1 MATTPVSKPQN
12 PQHRTQRT
20 AAAAS
25 SNSSD
30 AAARLKQQ
38 ARAAAL
44 TRHRR
49 RCVICHHPELEEI
62 EAEFIRWANPRDILH
77 DYQLPSRS
85 AIYRHAEA
93 TGLLARRRR
102 NLRGVSERI
111 LECVTNASPSAS
123 SVLRAMRIFAHITED
138 GQWIE
143 PAKRA
148 IVTHVHSVADPDV
161 ADPDAGRA
169 GRAEAPASAPA
180 ESSHEK
186 FHGEPRVELRE
197 EELREEVREE
207 ELREEVPEEAPVE
220 YVPRALRASSR
231 TYRPAPIR
239 PQPELDAL
247 VARVSSRGKPAS
259 AADARSA
266 ASPAKPPS
274 PQPAAPSA
282 HPAGDGAA
290 IPPRDDNSSRFK
302 FPPEMQTVLR
312 QTVATATARLENR
325 AAGSKPSTTNPLPA
339 SPNKS
344 APEFLT
350 GTPNTLN
357 GRAND

>member
-1 MATTPVSKPQN
+1 MATSPVSKPQN
-12 PQHRTQRT
+12 PQHRTQR
-20 AAAAS
+20 AS
-25 SNSSD
+25 
-30 AAARLKQQ
+30 
-38 ARAAAL
+38 RAAAL

-62 EAEFIRWANPRDILH
+62 EAEFIRGTNPRDILH

-148 IVTHVHSVADPDV
+148 IVTHVHSVADPD
-161 ADPDAGRA
+161 A

-186 FHGEPRVELRE
+186 FHGEPRVEL
-197 EELREEVREE
+197 REE

>member
-12 PQHRTQRT
+12 PRHRTQRT
-20 AAAAS
+20 AAAAPS
-25 SNSSD
+25 HSPD

-44 TRHRR
+44 GRHRR
-49 RCVICHHPELEEI
+49 RCAICHHPELEEI
-62 EAEFIRWANPRDILH
+62 EAEFIRWADPHDLVD

-143 PAKRA
+143 PPKRA
-148 IVTHVHSVADPDV
+148 IVTHVHAVADPDV
-161 ADPDAGRA
+161 ADPEAGWVPKA
-169 GRAEAPASAPA
+169 GSPQRAEAPASASA
-180 ESSHEK
+180 EA
-186 FHGEPRVELRE
+186 FHNECRE
-197 EELREEVREE
+197 EAHEEIRG
-207 ELREEVPEEAPVE
+207 EVPEEVHADAEAE
-220 YVPRALRASSR
+220 YIPRAPRASRR
-231 TYRPAPIR
+231 TYRPAPIS
-239 PQPELDAL
+239 PQSELDAFA
-247 VARVSSRGKPAS
+247 ARVSSRGKPAS
-259 AADARSA
+259 AAGARSA
-266 ASPAKPPS
+266 APSAKPPS
-274 PQPAAPSA
+274 PPPAAPSA
-282 HPAGDGAA
+282 SPAGDSAA
-290 IPPRDDNSSRFK
+290 IPPRSVNASGFRV
-302 FPPEMQTVLR
+302 PPEMEGVLR

-325 AAGSKPSTTNPLPA
+325 AAGSKPSTTSPLPD

-344 APEFLT
+344 APEFLI
-350 GTPNTLN
+350 GTPNALN